1 MSNSYESSSNAFT
14 YIASAYALRYNQNL
28 NDGSHAW
35 LTSTISG
42 TAGNAIS
49 FTQAMTLD
57 ASGRLGIGTT
67 SPSYKLQVNGASGT
81 IARITDGTNNLDFY
95 AGSSLNE
102 IAATTSLLLSTNG
115 ATRLTIASTGAATFS
130 SSVSTGSY
138 MLINGVSAGT
148 STYLQ
153 FNNNGTA
160 IGYVGSSA
168 AINSG
173 ASTSVTLGVASG
185 AGLTIASTG
194 AATFSSSVTAT
205 SGKFASA
212 NGTTYAAT
220 PQLRIDGNGVNN
232 SYAQITFTDSAL
244 SDGKI
249 SYFPAAAAENR
260 YFSISPRQ
268 VESDFVIRGSNVGIG
283 TATPTSL
290 FHAQTSG
297 LLRGRFYS
305 TANASFL
312 DIENASSSF
321 YIGTDDASGT
331 QFGVGAYSSVVWRSG
346 AYPIIFA
353 TNNTERMRITSG
365 GVVGINTTSP
375 TSGATLAVNGNIVVQ
390 NSNNSVFFGTAAV
403 GYGDSGA
410 IGRASTNGYHIQ
422 NSIAGDLCIG
432 AEYNS
437 AIRFGTGTSGTLV
450 QSMGILAN
458 GNVGINTAS
467 PSYKL
472 DVSGTGRF
480 TSDVIVKTLE
490 ITNVGTDATSSGLST
505 YMRIT
510 VNGQN
515 YLIPLHGTP

>member
-1 MSNSYESSSNAFT
+1 
-14 YIASAYALRYNQNL
+14 
-28 NDGSHAW
+28 
-35 LTSTISG
+35 
-42 TAGNAIS
+42 
-49 FTQAMTLD
+49 
-57 ASGRLGIGTT
+57 
-67 SPSYKLQVNGASGT
+67 
-81 IARITDGTNNLDFY
+81 
-95 AGSSLNE
+95 
-102 IAATTSLLLSTNG
+102 
-115 ATRLTIASTGAATFS
+115 
-130 SSVSTGSY
+130 
-138 MLINGVSAGT
+138 
-148 STYLQ
+148 
-153 FNNNGTA
+153 
-160 IGYVGSSA
+160 
-168 AINSG
+168 
-173 ASTSVTLGVASG
+173 
-185 AGLTIASTG
+185 
-194 AATFSSSVTAT
+194 
-205 SGKFASA
+205 
-212 NGTTYAAT
+212 
-220 PQLRIDGNGVNN
+220 
-232 SYAQITFTDSAL
+232 
-244 SDGKI
+244 
-249 SYFPAAAAENR
+249 
-260 YFSISPRQ
+260 
-268 VESDFVIRGSNVGIG
+268 
-283 TATPTSL
+283 
-290 FHAQTSG
+290 
-297 LLRGRFYS
+297 
-305 TANASFL
+305 
-312 DIENASSSF
+312 
-321 YIGTDDASGT
+321 
-331 QFGVGAYSSVVWRSG
+331 
-346 AYPIIFA
+346 
-353 TNNTERMRITSG
+353 MRITSG